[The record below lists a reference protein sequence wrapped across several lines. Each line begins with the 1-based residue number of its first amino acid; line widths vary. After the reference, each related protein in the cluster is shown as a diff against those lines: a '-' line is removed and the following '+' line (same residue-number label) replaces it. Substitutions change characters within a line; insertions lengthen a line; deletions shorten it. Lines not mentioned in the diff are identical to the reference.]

1 VRLDFDSRGGLPPL
15 VSGTAARLPRVP
27 RWPATESPRFRP
39 GAACVLHL
47 LLTLSDRFIIALCT
61 NPPKPFVGEGGLS
74 DIALLWAGRP
84 SGARASSSSEV
95 LDSEGMSVGEL
106 EKGIADRLMPAL
118 E

>member
-1 VRLDFDSRGGLPPL
+1 MRLDFDSRGGLPPL

-84 SGARASSSSEV
+84 SGSSSGV

-106 EKGIADRLMPAL
+106 ENGIADRLTPAL